1 MILKKRTALF
11 KTFIFFVS
19 FALLTQAGMA
29 QSKNIV
35 YSNSFEIEELTAIEI
50 NLNFEEIFIS
60 QIYGNEITI
69 EVGSNNLNKIP
80 QIKTEDGGLKIE
92 SAFNQGSSQKGQTC
106 CVYIYIPQDFN
117 PEYIK
122 LLNQTGNIQAQILK
136 AACFVSVQSTSG
148 RIDIQACNT
157 EFFVANNFAGESRLQ
172 KVSCDYFEFYSES
185 GILFVELE
193 KAPQAQSFI
202 KNPAGKT
209 QLYYPKNLDFFVD
222 VQTQSETFTK
232 QIGQGGAE
240 IKILGNNKKSKVEL
254 KEF

>member
-1 MILKKRTALF
+1 MKKRTALF

-35 YSNSFEIEELTAIEI
+35 YSNSFEIEELSAIEI
-50 NLNFEEIFIS
+50 NLNFEELIVS
-60 QIYGNEITI
+60 QIYGSEITI
-69 EVGSNNLNKIP
+69 EVGYKNLNKIN
-80 QIKTEDGGLKIE
+80 QIKMEDGILKIE
-92 SAFNQGSSQKGQTC
+92 SAFKQGSSQKGQTC

-136 AACFVSVQSTSG
+136 AESFVSVQSTSG

-157 EFFVANNFAGESRLQ
+157 EFFVVNNFAGESRLQ

-202 KNPAGKT
+202 KNESGKT
-209 QLYYPKNLDFFVD
+209 QLYYPNTADLFID
-222 VQTQSETFTK
+222 VKTPSETYIK
-232 QIGQGGAE
+232 QIGQNGPG
-240 IKILGNNKKSKVEL
+240 IKILGSQKNSKVEI
-254 KEF
+254 KEY